1 MARPRQFEMDQAIE
15 NAMQAFWDHGY
26 EATSMA
32 DLMKAM
38 DLQKGSIYKAFGD
51 KHTLFIATLE
61 HYLDDYSQTTI
72 QLIESEDSP
81 KKGIYVWLET
91 VLADAYKQKLRR
103 GCMVVNTLNERAH
116 FDDQAA
122 IIIEASLSKLSTF
135 IAQKIKKGQALGE
148 FRKDMNPDDIAQLL
162 LVALTG
168 TWSLSKGPMT
178 KAVGIQNIKNIF
190 KLLEA

>member
-1 MARPRQFEMDQAIE
+1 MARPRKFEMEQAIE

-51 KHTLFIATLE
+51 KHTLFIAALE

-72 QLIESEDSP
+72 KLIESEDSP
-81 KKGIYVWLET
+81 KKGIYVWLQT

-116 FDDQAA
+116 FDKDAA
-122 IIIEASLSKLSTF
+122 IVIEASLSKLSVF
-135 IAQKIKKGQALGE
+135 IAKKIEEAQELGE
-148 FRKDMNPDDIAQLL
+148 IRNDLNPTDIAQLI
-162 LVALTG
+162 LVSLTG
-168 TWSLSKGPMT
+168 TWTLSKGPMT
-178 KAVGIQNIKNIF
+178 KAVGIQYIKNIF
-190 KLLEA
+190 KLIEA